1 MMDRDVHT
9 KWSCSG
15 GGGGG
20 ASIVEL
26 GVQVAVCMGLRE
38 KSSLV
43 S

>member
-1 MMDRDVHT
+1 MMERDVHT
-9 KWSCSG
+9 KWLC
-15 GGGGG
+15 GGGG